1 MGAPTGS
8 FDVVSVTRPWDTGV
22 AWPLYLEPAINMVA
36 GRSVECCLI
45 VAHRGASGVQVCAAA
60 CSGVREGGWLVS
72 EMQRGSISPIRI
84 GSPWELTWIG
94 SEPSA
99 KVISIRHV
107 LADASASRQRK
118 VGGVISGGKMEPSS
132 G

>member
-8 FDVVSVTRPWDTGV
+8 FEVERVTRPWETGLPE
-22 AWPLYLEPAINMVA
+22 ALSLRPAILIAA
-36 GRSVECCLI
+36 GRSTECRLMVSH
-45 VAHRGASGVQVCAAA
+45 VAASGIQVCAAA
-60 CSGVREGGWLVS
+60 CSLVS
-72 EMQRGSISPIRI
+72 EGGSLVSETQRGSISPMRM

-99 KVISIRHV
+99 KVMSILQV

-118 VGGVISGGKMEPSS
+118 VSGVISGGKMEPSS